1 MATVSLI
8 EDYLSYQ
15 RSIRAASERTI
26 TQYRSDLVLFLS
38 YEKARKILHVPD
50 QKMEQTFPIDLG
62 DLDVSFLNS
71 MTQMDIFAYLS

>member
-26 TQYRSDLVLFLS
+26 TQYRSDLV
-38 YEKARKILHVPD
+38 
-50 QKMEQTFPIDLG
+50 
-62 DLDVSFLNS
+62 
-71 MTQMDIFAYLS
+71 